1 MDLMFV
7 NDYFDKIFYINLK
20 KDIDRNKNILSQ
32 FEKFGIKNY
41 ERFEAIS
48 FDLIPNENLW
58 RNFNKK
64 NEKYILNH
72 LGSIESHLKIVNIAK
87 ERNYKRIFILEDDV
101 QIDVDPSE
109 ILTLNDYILND
120 WDMLYFGGLIE
131 HYFRNQIVCAHAY
144 CLNNTLF
151 DDIINMCILSG
162 MEVDNFYAK
171 IIQHMS
177 FNNNQSGKY
186 NIRILMP
193 FNTIQQNTNFISNIK

>member
-1 MDLMFV
+1 M
-7 NDYFDKIFYINLK
+7 
-20 KDIDRNKNILSQ
+20 Q

-48 FDLIPNENLW
+48 LDSIPNENLW

-64 NEKYILNH
+64 NERYILNQ
-72 LGSIESHLKIVNIAK
+72 LGCRASHLQVLKIAR

-131 HYFRNQIVCAHAY
+131 HYFRNQIVLGHAY
-144 CLNNTLF
+144 CLNNTIF
-151 DDIINMCILSG
+151 DDIINMCVPSG
-162 MEVDNFYAK
+162 MEIDNFYAK
-171 IIQHMS
+171 IIHHMS

-193 FNTIQQNTNFISNIK
+193 FNTIQQNHNQFEKRY